1 MRTGRAF
8 VLGAIT
14 GAAVVWLWGREIE
27 AYVAE
32 TSRGVRTK
40 VAGGV
45 RAVTETAGKVL
56 DCGGEAG
63 RQVRAFVQ
71 DTKEDVSE
79 AFRAGQDATRQ
90 GTNR

>member
-32 TSRGVRTK
+32 TSRGVRAK

-56 DCGGEAG
+56 DCGGEA
-63 RQVRAFVQ
+63 RRRVRAFVQ

-79 AFRAGQDATRQ
+79 AFRAGQDAMRQ
-90 GTNR
+90 GTHR

>member
-14 GAAVVWLWGREIE
+14 GAAVVWLWGQEME

-45 RAVTETAGKVL
+45 RAVTETVGKVL
-56 DCGGEAG
+56 DRGGEA
-63 RQVRAFVQ
+63 RRRVDAFVQ

-79 AFRAGQDATRQ
+79 AFRAGQDAMRQ
-90 GTNR
+90 GTSS

>member
-8 VLGAIT
+8 ILGAIT

-56 DCGGEAG
+56 DCGGEAQ
-63 RQVRAFVQ
+63 RQARAFVQ

-79 AFRAGQDATRQ
+79 AFRAGQDAMRQ
-90 GTNR
+90 GTHR

>member
-56 DCGGEAG
+56 DCGGEA
-63 RQVRAFVQ
+63 RRRVDAFVQ

-79 AFRAGQDATRQ
+79 AFRAGQDAMRRDTSS
-90 GTNR
+90 